1 MLYETA
7 GVAGERDGLFSSQLR
22 TVRQASHD
30 SGTGGADSYP
40 EWWPALGIQDTGGQG
55 RGTPL

>member
-7 GVAGERDGLFSSQLR
+7 EVAGERYGLLFAQLR

-30 SGTGGADSYP
+30 SGTVGADSQP
-40 EWWPALGIQDTGGQG
+40 EWWPALGIQDIGGQG